1 MYSYEQRKYQVDFFS
16 AFYTSRPKSIRTD
29 AVIIFQINISETFL
43 VVWIYCWWVILAFIC
58 GGDRGWN
65 SWISSLTQWTWVWA
79 NSRRQGRTRKL
90 GVLLSI
96 GSKRVGHDWA
106 TEQQCLKS
114 SFPHPLLFLKD
125 VFIRYTLL
133 SSRFFS
139 LSTLKML
146 LDCIS
151 CIFFQQELFYHLYTS
166 SSLYILFL

>member
-1 MYSYEQRKYQVDFFS
+1 MNYFS
-16 AFYTSRPKSIRTD
+16 F
-29 AVIIFQINISETFL
+29 
-43 VVWIYCWWVILAFIC
+43 IY

-90 GVLLSI
+90 GVLPSI
-96 GSKRVGHDWA
+96 GSKRVGHRWA

-125 VFIRYTLL
+125 VFIRYKLL
-133 SSRFFS
+133 SNRFFS

-146 LDCIS
+146 LNCIS
-151 CIFFQQELFYHLYTS
+151 CIFFSTRNIL
-166 SSLYILFL
+166 SSLYFFLSIYLISLAALKYFFLTCLRHLITVNLGVVFLFLGFSKFLESVVFIRF